1 MATAAPS
8 PTRTEARPIPD
19 GLGPVLLYG
28 VPWSLYERMVEEI
41 AHRHARL
48 TFDRG
53 TLQIMSPSPE
63 HESES
68 HSLDHLILILA
79 EELDLPVAA
88 FGSMTHKRAEHEQGM
103 EPDEC
108 YYFNHLDRVI
118 GMRRFHAAV
127 DPVPD
132 LAVEVEVTH
141 SILDRI
147 AIYAALGI
155 AEVWRFDGRA
165 LRVLLLSPEG
175 TYTLADR
182 SPRFPQFAPEELAG
196 WILRTGEVDHIRWRR
211 ELRAWVRQRI
221 DAGR

>member
-1 MATAAPS
+1 MATAAPTT
-8 PTRTEARPIPD
+8 TRTEARPLSD

-28 VPWSLYERMVEEI
+28 VPWSLYERMVEELS
-41 AHRHARL
+41 HCHARL
-48 TFDRG
+48 TYDRG

-68 HSLDHLILILA
+68 HALDHLILILA
-79 EELDLPVAA
+79 EELDFPAAA
-88 FGSMTHKRAEHEQGM
+88 FGSMTHKRAQHEKGM

-118 GMRRFHAAV
+118 GMRRFNAAV

-132 LAVEVEVTH
+132 LAVEVEVTR
-141 SILDRI
+141 SLVDRI

-155 AEVWRFDGRA
+155 PEVWRFDGRV
-165 LRVLLLSPEG
+165 LQVLLLSPDG
-175 TYTLADR
+175 AYAPADR
-182 SPRFPQFAPEELAG
+182 SPRFPQFTPEELAG
-196 WILRTGEVDHIRWRR
+196 WILRAGEVDHIRWRR

>member
-1 MATAAPS
+1 MATAAPAT
-8 PTRTEARPIPD
+8 TRTEARPLPD

-28 VPWSLYERMVEEI
+28 VPWSLYERMLEKLV
-41 AHRHARL
+41 HSHARF

-53 TLQIMSPSPE
+53 TLQIMTLSPE
-63 HESES
+63 HEWGSVAI
-68 HSLDHLILILA
+68 HDMIVVLT
-79 EELDLPVAA
+79 EELNRPMTA
-88 FGSMTHKRAEHEQGM
+88 FGLMTHKRADLEKGM
-103 EPDEC
+103 EPDQC
-108 YYFNHLDRVI
+108 YYFNHLDRVV
-118 GMRRFHAAV
+118 GMSRFDPGV

-175 TYTLADR
+175 AYAPADR
-182 SPRFPQFAPEELAG
+182 SPRFPMFTPEELAG
-196 WILRTGEVDHIRWRR
+196 WIVRAGEVDGTRWRR
-211 ELRAWVRQRI
+211 ELRPWVRDRI
-221 DAGR
+221 AIGR